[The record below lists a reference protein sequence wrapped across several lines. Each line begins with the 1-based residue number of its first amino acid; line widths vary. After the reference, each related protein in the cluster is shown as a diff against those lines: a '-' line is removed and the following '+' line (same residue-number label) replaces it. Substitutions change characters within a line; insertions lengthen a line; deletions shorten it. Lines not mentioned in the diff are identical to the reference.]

1 MAEIEVAGAKIRGGK
16 LLLILPV
23 LTTLAGGLWAGFEF
37 YKDYSNMKDKIE
49 TYVAPDL
56 SEFDKNLAILDE
68 DMVLVKEEFKLF
80 KESVN
85 DLKASIG
92 DMKSD
97 VHDIRIELRD
107 DVASVITNLEQQ
119 DNRNRNNV
127 DTVRGVINAFE
138 VRMDR
143 KIDKLDSKLDTLEE
157 NLDMKIK
164 KALENPLSTA
174 AGAN

>member
-1 MAEIEVAGAKIRGGK
+1 MAEIELAGAKIRGGK
-16 LLLILPV
+16 LLLVIPIV
-23 LTTLAGGLWAGFEF
+23 SALAGGLWGAFEF

-68 DMVLVKEEFKLF
+68 DMILVKEEFKLF
-80 KESVN
+80 KDAVN

-107 DVASVITNLEQQ
+107 DVASIMTNLEQQ
-119 DNRNRNNV
+119 DNRNRGNV
-127 DTVRGVINAFE
+127 ETVRGVINAFE

-164 KALENPLSTA
+164 KALENPLSKV
-174 AGAN
+174 AGN